1 MPGNLL
7 VSRPPES
14 LNINGCDYPIDT
26 DFKTCLLIML
36 AFEDNELTAAEK
48 QMIMLDNLYQE
59 KILSDDIQEAIE
71 KAVWFL
77 DGGQAS
83 EEKDGSPSP
92 RVFSF
97 SKDDRLIYAAFR
109 QTHGIDLHTVELHWW
124 QFISLFMDLGSDSV
138 FCSLVGLRKRVKT
151 GKASKEEHA
160 LAREMGSIFE
170 VPETDTRTLEE
181 KVKERE
187 FVDRYKTARKRKD
200 EQRRIRD
207 ERRKKQKEGL
217 NGTV

>member
-1 MPGNLL
+1 MLALKPGNLL

-14 LNINGCDYPIDT
+14 LTINGCEIPIDT

-36 AFEDNELTAAEK
+36 TFEDNDLTTVEK
-48 QMIMLDNLYQE
+48 QIVMLDNLYQQPVPE
-59 KILSDDIQEAIE
+59 GYAGEAIE

-77 DGGQAS
+77 DGGQVS

-124 QFISLFMDLGSDSV
+124 QFMSLFMDLGENSV

-151 GKASKEEHA
+151 GKASKEELA
-160 LAREMGSIFE
+160 LSREMGSVFE
-170 VPETDTRTLEE
+170 VPEVDQRSLEE
-181 KVKERE
+181 KEQMRAVRQQYLK
-187 FVDRYKTARKRKD
+187 ARKIKD
-200 EQRRIRD
+200 EERRKRD
-207 ERRKKQKEGL
+207 EHRKKQKD
-217 NGTV
+217 N